1 MQQANA
7 FDWKNYT
14 DQERARKG
22 VKNPY
27 RDMQLSI
34 INSHVGAS
42 DRMKTLVLPGTKL
55 DLRPKQF
62 MVYSKA
68 RKSK

>member
-1 MQQANA
+1 MSANA

-14 DQERARKG
+14 DQERERKG

-27 RDMQLSI
+27 KELHMSR
-34 INSHVGAS
+34 INSHIGAS
-42 DRMKTLVLPGTKL
+42 DRMKTLTLPGTKL

-68 RKSK
+68 RRGK